1 MRTFRVM
8 VNDTAYTVA
17 IEEIGTQSASVAPP
31 VPVQTPVPTGSA
43 APRQAPKIV
52 PAGDGVVTAQMP
64 GTVID
69 IMVQPGDTVKT
80 GQKLLILEAM
90 KMANEVVAP
99 TDGTIA
105 EIAVSTGSAVNAGDV
120 LLTIS

>member
-17 IEEIGTQSASVAPP
+17 IEEIGTQLAPVAPP
-31 VPVQTPVPTGSA
+31 VPAQTPAPTAPA
-43 APRQAPKIV
+43 APRQAPKSV
-52 PAGDGVVTAQMP
+52 PAGDGAVTAQMP

-69 IMVQPGDTVKT
+69 IMVQPGDSVKT